1 MTSNKAIS
9 SFENNEDEGNIF
21 YSVSNLE
28 GNVDTAIPRG
38 APPKKKAK
46 PKKFEVDLSRLQ
58 GEGEFPCPKCGTL
71 ISPEDESE
79 ETYTVVETN
88 GDDESIEEVIIQC
101 KKCNSVILLKGF
113 DELEEAAEPSS
124 VEISEPLEGS
134 KPGLRTTHS
143 ISIEGKKVGKVTIE
157 YLQEEDVKTFGKISK
172 SFKAGD
178 AFQARIFID
187 SSTGTSAASL
197 GSGGL
202 AEIVKVL
209 KKRGKSIRE
218 RDIFVVSIEGGKE
231 KLVGRAESLI
241 QDQTG

>member
-1 MTSNKAIS
+1 MTSSKVIS
-9 SFENNEDEGNIF
+9 SFENSEDEGNNF
-21 YSVSNLE
+21 YSISNLE

-38 APPKKKAK
+38 AQPKKRARQKT
-46 PKKFEVDLSRLQ
+46 FEVDLSRLQ
-58 GEGEFPCPKCGTL
+58 GEGEFPCPKCASL

-88 GDDESIEEVIIQC
+88 GDDESIEEVIIKC

-113 DELEEAAEPSS
+113 DELEKAAEPSS
-124 VEISEPLEGS
+124 VQISEPLEDS

-143 ISIEGKKVGKVTIE
+143 ISIEGKKVGRTTIE
-157 YLQEEDVKTFGKISK
+157 YLQEEDLKAFAKISK
-172 SFKAGD
+172 SLKTGD

-187 SSTGTSAASL
+187 SSTGTSVASL
-197 GSGGL
+197 GSVGL

-209 KKRGKSIRE
+209 KKRGKNIRE
-218 RDIFVVSIEGGKE
+218 RDIFVVSIEGGKD

>member
-1 MTSNKAIS
+1 MTSNRAIS
-9 SFENNEDEGNIF
+9 SFEDNEDEGNNF
-21 YSVSNLE
+21 YRIGNLE
-28 GNVDTAIPRG
+28 GNVDTAISRG
-38 APPKKKAK
+38 AQPKKRAKQKA
-46 PKKFEVDLSRLQ
+46 FDVDLSGLQ

-101 KKCNSVILLKGF
+101 KKCDSVIRLKGF
-113 DELEEAAEPSS
+113 DELEEAAEPSR
-124 VEISEPLEGS
+124 VQISESLEDS
-134 KPGLRTTHS
+134 KPGVRTTHS
-143 ISIEGKKVGKVTIE
+143 ISIDGKVVGKVTRE
-157 YLQEEDVKTFGKISK
+157 YLQEEDLKAFAKISK
-172 SFKAGD
+172 SIKAGD

-187 SSTGTSAASL
+187 SSTGTSVASL

-209 KKRGKSIRE
+209 KKRGKGIRE

-231 KLVGRAESLI
+231 KLVGRAEALT
-241 QDQTG
+241 QDQAG